1 MRRLPSS
8 RIHSASLRSWERIP
22 RVGVCKDDQV
32 AVMQLSG
39 ASPDAIGSAFAA
51 GLSDVDA
58 VQVTVA
64 VAVAR

>member
-1 MRRLPSS
+1 
-8 RIHSASLRSWERIP
+8 
-22 RVGVCKDDQV
+22 
-32 AVMQLSG
+32 MQLSG